1 MSPKPNILIFMT
13 DQQRACSVLP
23 GDPYKAITPVLD
35 EFRKDAVT
43 FSRAFC
49 PSPHSCPSRASFMT
63 GLMPTQHGVW
73 HNVNVT
79 NAITRGMKE
88 HVRPWSVDMK
98 QAGYQMRLTGK
109 WHVSNYQQPEDY
121 GWNDGPKERDIPS
134 LDEQEAI
141 ARRREVERIRE
152 RAVGSSGRE
161 RGPGEILR
169 NGYTPYVHYG
179 TKENPTLAQ
188 HFRGDG
194 DENPFNDRGVVESAL
209 EMFDDLDQNDPWCMY
224 VGTLGPHDPYIAPQR
239 FLDLYDG
246 MDFDLP
252 DTFDDPM
259 EDKPAL
265 YRRTRDRFNQLTREE
280 HKEAIKHYLA
290 FCSYEDWLFG
300 LLVDKL
306 KELGEYENT
315 VILYVSDHGDY
326 LGDHGLWCKGL
337 PAFLS
342 NYHVPAILKMP
353 GGGQGTDRDELVSLC
368 DFGPTFLEMA
378 GIDSPVEFAG
388 QSLVPLLTSD
398 SSSEA
403 PFWQK
408 GATCSPRSP
417 SARPLTGMA
426 PSGRREPSPWPA
438 ATKRS
443 EDGRDAL
450 FFQTNGNE
458 TYGIQRSI
466 VTDKWRFVFNA
477 FDYDELYDL
486 ENDPGQVRNLAPDPA
501 YEAVKQE
508 MYTRIWEF
516 GLAHDEHLN
525 NDYIM
530 TAMADYGP
538 GVAVHRAGE

>member
-1 MSPKPNILIFMT
+1 MTKPNILVFMT

-35 EFRKDAVT
+35 EFRKDSVT
-43 FSRAFC
+43 FSQAYC
-49 PSPHSCPSRASFMT
+49 PSPHCCPSRASFMT

-88 HVRPWSVDMK
+88 HVRPWSMDMK
-98 QAGYQMRLTGK
+98 EAGYQMRLTGK
-109 WHVSNYQQPEDY
+109 WHVSNYQPPEDY
-121 GWNDGPKERDIPS
+121 GWNDGPKGRAIPS

-141 ARRREVERIRE
+141 ARKREVERIRE
-152 RAVGSSGRE
+152 RAVGHADGE

-169 NGYTPYVHYG
+169 HGYTPYVHYG
-179 TKENPTLAQ
+179 TKDNPTLAG

-194 DENPFNDRGVVESAL
+194 DENPFNDRSVVESAL
-209 EMFDDLDQNDPWCMY
+209 EMFDDLHQNDPWCMY

-239 FLDLYDG
+239 FLDMYDG
-246 MDFDLP
+246 MEFDLP

-280 HKEAIKHYLA
+280 HKQAIKHYLA

-300 LLVDKL
+300 QLIDKL
-306 KELGEYENT
+306 KEAGEYENT

-337 PAFLS
+337 PSFLS

-353 GGGQGTDRDELVSLC
+353 GGGQGTVRDELVSLC

-378 GIDSPVEFAG
+378 GIDSPTEFAG
-388 QSLVPLLTSD
+388 QSLIPLLFTD
-398 SSSEA
+398 
-403 PFWQK
+403 P
-408 GATCSPRSP
+408 C
-417 SARPLTGMA
+417 PL
-426 PSGRREPSPWPA
+426 PA
-438 ATKRS
+438 AAKRS
-443 EDGRDAL
+443 EDGTPEAWRACPPKPWRRRDAL

-458 TYGIQRSI
+458 TYGIQRSV
-466 VTDKWRFVFNA
+466 VTDTWRFVFNA

-486 ENDPGQVRNLAPDPA
+486 EADPGQMKNLAADPA
-501 YEAVKQE
+501 YETVKQE

-516 GLAHDEHLN
+516 GLAHEEHLN

-538 GVAVHRAGE
+538 GVAVHKSREPSQ